1 MAQSDFLREQAER
14 CRRLAHATSDAIT
27 HDRLLTLAAEY
38 DAQAGAQDHTGRQ
51 PSLRAAASGE
61 EDGA

>member
-1 MAQSDFLREQAER
+1 MAQSVFLRDQAER

-27 HDRLLTLAAEY
+27 HDRLLTLAGEY
-38 DAQAGAQDHTGRQ
+38 DAEARAQDHSGRQ

-61 EDGA
+61 DGA

>member
-14 CRRLAHATSDAIT
+14 CRRLAHATSDTIT

-38 DAQAGAQDHTGRQ
+38 DAQARSQDNSEAR
-51 PSLRAAASGE
+51 PCLRAAGD

>member
-14 CRRLAHATSDAIT
+14 CRRLAHATSDSIT

-38 DAQAGAQDHTGRQ
+38 DTQASVQDHTDRQ
-51 PSLRAAASGE
+51 PSLRAASGK
-61 EDGA
+61 EDGG